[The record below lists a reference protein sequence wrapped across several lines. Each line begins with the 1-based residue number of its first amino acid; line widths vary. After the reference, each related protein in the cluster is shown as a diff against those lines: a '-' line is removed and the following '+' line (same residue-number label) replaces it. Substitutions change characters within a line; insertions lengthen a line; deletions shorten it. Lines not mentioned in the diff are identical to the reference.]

1 MARPYIVPEKAV
13 ETDIKE
19 IFDVEKIRK
28 DFPIL
33 STEVYGQ
40 PLVYLDNA
48 ATTQKPQCVLD
59 TMEQYYKGINSN
71 IHRGVHFLSE
81 KATTAYEESRSKIKD
96 FINAN
101 STNEIIFVRG
111 TTEAINLVASSYGN
125 KFIQRDDEI
134 IISTMEHHSNIVPWQ
149 LLCQRTGAK
158 LKIIPINDR
167 GEIILEEYEKLFSN
181 RTKFVSIVH
190 VSNSLGTIN
199 PVKKIVDIAHK
210 RNIPVLLDGAQ
221 AAPHIKID
229 VQDIDCDFYAISGHK
244 VFGPTGIGV
253 LYGKE
258 NFLDSMPPYQGGG
271 DMIKTVTFE
280 KTTYAELPHKFEA
293 GTPNIAGGIGF
304 GSIIEYLN
312 RIGLDNILKH
322 ENDLMCY
329 ANEMLDSI
337 GQLRIVGT
345 AKEKSG
351 VISFLIGDI
360 HPYDAGTILDRLGI
374 AIRTGMHCTQPTMD
388 RFGIPGTIR
397 ASFAFYNTKYDVDML
412 VRGIKKVID
421 MFK

>member
-19 IFDVEKIRK
+19 VFDVDKIRK

-81 KATTAYEESRSKIKD
+81 KATTAYEESRAKVKD
-96 FINAN
+96 FLNAN

-125 KFIQRDDEI
+125 TFIKKNDEI

-158 LKIIPINDR
+158 LKIIPINDK
-167 GEIILEEYEKLFSN
+167 GELILEEFEKLFN
-181 RTKFVSIVH
+181 DRTKFVSVVH

-199 PVKKIVDIAHK
+199 PVKEIVEIAHK
-210 RNIPVLLDGAQ
+210 RNIPVMLDGAQ

-258 NFLDSMPPYQGGG
+258 KFLDSMPPYQGGG

-280 KTTYAELPHKFEA
+280 KTTYDGLPHKFEA

-304 GSIIEYLN
+304 GSVIEYIN
-312 RIGLDNILKH
+312 EIGLDNILKH
-322 ENDLMCY
+322 ENDLMEY
-329 ANEMLDSI
+329 ANELLDSI
-337 GQLRIVGT
+337 KPLRIIGT

-374 AIRTGMHCTQPTMD
+374 AIRTGVHCTQPIMD

-397 ASFAFYNTKYDVDML
+397 ASFAFYNTKYDVDIL

>member
-19 IFDVEKIRK
+19 IFDVDKIRK

-59 TMEQYYKGINSN
+59 TIEHYYKGINSN

-81 KATTAYEESRSKIKD
+81 KATTAFEESRIKVKD
-96 FINAN
+96 FLNAN
-101 STNEIIFVRG
+101 NTNEIIFVRG
-111 TTEAINLVASSYGN
+111 TTEAINLVAASYGN
-125 KFIQRDDEI
+125 TFIKKDDEI

-149 LLCQRTGAK
+149 LLCERTGAK

-167 GEIILEEYEKLFSN
+167 GELILEEYEKLIN
-181 RTKFVSIVH
+181 DRTKFVSVVH

-199 PVKKIVDIAHK
+199 PVKKIVEIAHK

-229 VQDIDCDFYAISGHK
+229 VQNIDCDFYAISGHK

-258 NFLDSMPPYQGGG
+258 KFLDSMPPYQGGG

-280 KTTYAELPHKFEA
+280 KTTYDDLPHKFEA

-304 GSIIEYLN
+304 GSVIEYVN
-312 RIGLDNILKH
+312 RIGLENILKH
-322 ENDLMCY
+322 ENDLMEY
-329 ANEMLDSI
+329 ANELLESLKP
-337 GQLRIVGT
+337 LRIIGT
-345 AKEKSG
+345 AKEKSS

-374 AIRTGMHCTQPTMD
+374 AIRTGMHCTQPIMD

>member
-1 MARPYIVPEKAV
+1 MARAYIVPEKAV
-13 ETDIKE
+13 DTSIKK

-33 STEVYGQ
+33 STEVYGK

-48 ATTQKPQCVLD
+48 ATTQKPQCLLD
-59 TMEQYYKGINSN
+59 TIEQYYKGINSN

-81 KATTAYEESRSKIKD
+81 KATTNYEESRVKIRD
-96 FINAN
+96 FLNAK

-125 KFIQRDDEI
+125 KNIKEDDEI
-134 IISTMEHHSNIVPWQ
+134 ILSMLEHHSNIVPWQ
-149 LLCQRTGAK
+149 LLCERTGAK
-158 LKIIPINDR
+158 IKVIPINNK
-167 GEIILEEYEKLFSN
+167 GELIIEEYEKLITD
-181 RTKFVSIVH
+181 RTRFVSVVH
-190 VSNSLGTIN
+190 ISNSLGTIN
-199 PVKKIVDIAHK
+199 PVKKIVRIAHE

-229 VQDIDCDFYAISGHK
+229 IQDIGCDFYAISGHK
-244 VFGPTGIGV
+244 VFGPTGVGV

-258 NFLDSMPPYQGGG
+258 NLLDSMPPYQGGG
-271 DMIKTVTFE
+271 DMIETVTFE

-293 GTPNIAGGIGF
+293 GTPNIAGAIAFGSVLNYVNKIGF
-304 GSIIEYLN
+304 
-312 RIGLDNILKH
+312 DNILKH
-322 ENDLMCY
+322 ENDLMEY
-329 ANEMLDSI
+329 ANEILDSI
-337 GQLRIVGT
+337 DDLRIIGT
-345 AKEKSG
+345 AKEKSS
-351 VISFLIGDI
+351 VISFLLGDI
-360 HPYDAGTILDRLGI
+360 HPYDTGTILDRLGI
-374 AIRTGMHCTQPTMD
+374 AVRTGIHCTQPIMD
-388 RFGIPGTIR
+388 WFEISGTVR

>member
-19 IFDVEKIRK
+19 IFDVDKIRK

-59 TMEQYYKGINSN
+59 TIEQYYKGINSN

-81 KATTAYEESRSKIKD
+81 KATTAFEESRIKVKD
-96 FINAN
+96 FLNAN

-125 KFIQRDDEI
+125 TFIKKNDEI

-158 LKIIPINDR
+158 LKIIPINDK
-167 GEIILEEYEKLFSN
+167 GELILEEYEKLIN
-181 RTKFVSIVH
+181 DRTKFVSVVH

-199 PVKKIVDIAHK
+199 PVKKIVEIAHK

-258 NFLDSMPPYQGGG
+258 KFLDSMPPYQGGG

-280 KTTYAELPHKFEA
+280 KTTYDELPHKFEA

-304 GSIIEYLN
+304 GSVIEYIN

-322 ENDLMCY
+322 ENDLMEY

-337 GQLRIVGT
+337 KPLRIIGT
-345 AKEKSG
+345 AKEKSS

-360 HPYDAGTILDRLGI
+360 HPYDAGTILDRLGV
-374 AIRTGMHCTQPTMD
+374 AIRTGLHCTQPIMD

-412 VRGIKKVID
+412 ARGIKKVID